1 MSDTH
6 EKSLDI
12 IGIGAPVLD
21 TLVQV
26 DDAFLDQHV
35 MGEKGGMEMLDA
47 SALEAI
53 LSETDGHLVHTPG
66 GSAGNTI
73 FAMARIGLK
82 TSFIGKLGNDEAA
95 RIFLES
101 YREMGGDVSRFKKA
115 DEPNARCLSMVT
127 PDSERT
133 MRTML
138 GASAL
143 LSPEEI
149 HPEDFHGARHTH
161 LEGYLFFNPEL
172 IQSLTA
178 TAAEAGTSIS
188 VDLASFEVVHAAG
201 ADLPAL
207 LEKYVDVVFAN
218 EEEAKAYFPEES
230 DYESMARQLAEIC
243 KVAVVKLGAKGSII
257 ASGSDVY
264 HVDCIPAENLTDTT
278 GAGDLWAAGFLSGW
292 LQGKSLAECGRLGSL
307 MGSEIVQ
314 VMGAK
319 IPEERWPSLLPEFSK
334 S

>member
-1 MSDTH
+1 MNNTN

-21 TLVQV
+21 TLVRV
-26 DDAFLDQHV
+26 DDAFLEKHV

-47 SALEAI
+47 TALEAI
-53 LSETDGHLVHTPG
+53 LRETKGELVHAPG
-66 GSAGNTI
+66 GSSGNTI
-73 FAMARIGLK
+73 FAMTRIGLK
-82 TSFIGKLGNDEAA
+82 TSFIGKLGNDEAG
-95 RIFLES
+95 RIFLEA

-115 DEPNARCLSMVT
+115 DEPNARCLSLVT

-143 LSPEEI
+143 LSPDEI
-149 HPEDFHGARHTH
+149 NAGDFADARHTH

-178 TAAEAGTSIS
+178 SAAEAGTTIS
-188 VDLASFEVVHAAG
+188 VDLASFEVVNAARL
-201 ADLPAL
+201 ALPGL
-207 LEKYVDVVFAN
+207 LEQYVDVVFAN
-218 EEEAKAYFPEES
+218 EEEAKAYFPDEN
-230 DYESMARQLAEIC
+230 DYEKMALQFADIC

-257 ASGSDVY
+257 ASGGEVH
-264 HVDCIPAENLTDTT
+264 HVDCIPADPLTDTT

-292 LQGKSLAECGRLGSL
+292 LRGKDLPECGRLGSL
-307 MGSEIVQ
+307 LGSEIVQ

-319 IPEERWPSLLPEFSK
+319 IPEDRWTAILPEF
-334 S
+334 

>member
-1 MSDTH
+1 MNTN
-6 EKSLDI
+6 EKTLDI

-26 DDAFLDQHV
+26 DDDFLTNHV
-35 MGEKGGMEMLDA
+35 LGEKGGMEMVDA
-47 SALEAI
+47 ADMEAI
-53 LSETDGHLVHTPG
+53 LRETQGTPVHTPG

-73 FAMARIGLK
+73 FAMSRIGLK
-82 TSFIGKLGNDEAA
+82 TSFIGKLGNDEAG

-101 YREMGGDVSRFKKA
+101 YRSMGGDVSRFKTA
-115 DEPNARCLSMVT
+115 DEPNARCLSLVT

-143 LSPEEI
+143 LSPDEI
-149 HPEDFHGARHTH
+149 DPSDFIDSRHTH
-161 LEGYLFFNPEL
+161 LEGYLFFNPDL

-178 TAAEAGTSIS
+178 TAAGAGNSIS
-188 VDLASFEVVHAAG
+188 VDLASFEVVQAAN
-201 ADLPAL
+201 AHLPGL
-207 LEKYVDVVFAN
+207 LDKYVDVVFAN
-218 EEEAKAYFPEES
+218 EEEAKAYFPAETDFEK
-230 DYESMARQLAEIC
+230 MAIEFAKLCR
-243 KVAVVKLGAKGSII
+243 VAVVKLGAQGSII
-257 ASGSDVY
+257 ASGDQV
-264 HVDCIPAENLTDTT
+264 HQVDCLPAGNLIDTT

-292 LQGKSLAECGRLGSL
+292 LSGKNLPECGRLGSL

-319 IPEERWPSLLPEFSK
+319 IPEERWASILPEFS
-334 S
+334 